1 LRDAALAPR
10 DAAFLP
16 QLIGAGYPLR
26 VIEPEHRMFVSPT
39 GDVHV
44 HLWTAGGE
52 EERRLLFRDWLRAND
67 VDRELYESVKRDLA
81 TRDWNEVQDYANAKS
96 DVVEQI
102 MRRAQTASQ
111 K

>member
-1 LRDAALAPR
+1 
-10 DAAFLP
+10 
-16 QLIGAGYPLR
+16 
-26 VIEPEHRMFVSPT
+26 
-39 GDVHV
+39 V

-96 DVVEQI
+96 DVVAQI
-102 MRRAQTASQ
+102 MRRAETASQ